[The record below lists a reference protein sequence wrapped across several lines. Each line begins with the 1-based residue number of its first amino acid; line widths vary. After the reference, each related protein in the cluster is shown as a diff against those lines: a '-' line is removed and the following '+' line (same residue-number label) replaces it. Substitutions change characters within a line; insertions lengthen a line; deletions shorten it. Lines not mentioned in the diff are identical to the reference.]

1 MTDNSDF
8 MSRYLPPE
16 NAGHREHA
24 APADERAEEVSLSD
38 LRLPEPG
45 APQSPQMPPPAPLEF
60 APPSVGST
68 SRRRPLRLLRRRRP
82 ARHSRRSRSAR
93 TGTAACAD
101 RRSPRSAHRLRRRP
115 SLRSVRRRMPGTR
128 TRCPG
133 RRRRARSCQR
143 VAARQATR
151 RLRSR
156 RARSLTSPT
165 RCRPRRSGGH
175 RRALTLRNAGRRGRT
190 FGLPARHPPGMSRSK
205 RS

>member
-24 APADERAEEVSLSD
+24 ASADERAEEVSLSD

-60 APPSVGST
+60 APPGGFDFAPPPCACCAADGG
-68 SRRRPLRLLRRRRP
+68 R
-82 ARHSRRSRSAR
+82 RHSRRSRSAR

-101 RRSPRSAHRLRRRP
+101 RRSPRSARRLRRRP

-133 RRRRARSCQR
+133 RRRRALSCQR
-143 VAARQATR
+143 VAARPATR

>member
-1 MTDNSDF
+1 

-38 LRLPEPG
+38 LRLPEPA

-60 APPSVGST
+60 APSRWVRL
-68 SRRRPLRLLRRRRP
+68 RRRPLRLLRRRRP
-82 ARHSRRSRSAR
+82 ATLKALTLSPNR
-93 TGTAACAD
+93 D
-101 RRSPRSAHRLRRRP
+101 RRLRQPPQP
-115 SLRSVRRRMPGTR
+115 SFGPPPGPAAQPSFGPPPPPGSR
-128 TRCPG
+128 TRRPG
-133 RRRRARSCQR
+133 RRRRALSCQR

-165 RCRPRRSGGH
+165 RCRPRRSSGH